1 MPYEPRRR
9 ASARPISP
17 ITRVEGQGIGAKRR
31 YHPDT
36 SGIRKRLLMHK
47 HIEAVLRSLAV
58 AALAFLAISV
68 AGPASSAQVAADCN
82 PTSFSVKDRPN
93 LAAQVVSL
101 INQHRAG
108 KNLPQ
113 LSLSTPLT
121 ASSQWK
127 SLHMAAHGYF
137 DHNDPAPPVART
149 AFQRVKD
156 CGYTGGAWGE
166 NIAVGY
172 ATAQAAV
179 NGWLGSSGH
188 RANIESAGY
197 TTTGVGVA
205 ADASGRLYWTQ
216 SFGNDASGGAAPPP
230 APTQPAPPRSS
241 SSPGSNASVKT
252 EAQPAPSTTSGIGAK
267 PAYVTRSTRRSRIAA
282 SVPFVHMTTGRP
294 VTAGSVRCRAEVEGR
309 RLRVTANVFR
319 SNTARCA
326 WSVPR
331 WASGKL
337 LTGVVAVQ
345 IGGTA
350 ATRLFIRELG

>member
-1 MPYEPRRR
+1 MP
-9 ASARPISP
+9 
-17 ITRVEGQGIGAKRR
+17 
-31 YHPDT
+31 
-36 SGIRKRLLMHK
+36 K

-58 AALAFLAISV
+58 AALAFLAVSV
-68 AGPASSAQVAADCN
+68 AGPASSAQVVANCS
-82 PTSFSVKDRPN
+82 PTSFSSTDRPS

-113 LSLSTPLT
+113 LSLSAPLT
-121 ASSQWK
+121 ASSRWK
-127 SLHMAAHGYF
+127 SLHMAANGYF

-149 AFQRVKD
+149 AFQRARD
-156 CGYTGGAWGE
+156 CGYTGGTWGE

-172 ATAQAAV
+172 PTAQAAV

-188 RANIESAGY
+188 KANIESARY

-216 SFGNDASGGAAPPP
+216 SFGNDASAGAPPP
-230 APTQPAPPRSS
+230 AAPTETAPPPASS
-241 SSPGSNASVKT
+241 SAGSKASVKT
-252 EAQPAPSTTSGIGAK
+252 ESQTSPSTASGIGAK

-294 VTAGSVRCRAEVEGR
+294 VTAGSVRCRAEVEGK
-309 RLRVTANVFR
+309 RLRVVANVFR
-319 SNTARCA
+319 SNAARCA
-326 WSVPR
+326 WSVPG
-331 WASGKL
+331 WASGKR

>member
-1 MPYEPRRR
+1 
-9 ASARPISP
+9 
-17 ITRVEGQGIGAKRR
+17 
-31 YHPDT
+31 
-36 SGIRKRLLMHK
+36 MHK

-58 AALAFLAISV
+58 AALAFLAVSV
-68 AGPASSAQVAADCN
+68 AGPASSAQVVANCS
-82 PTSFSVKDRPN
+82 PTSFSSTDRPS

-113 LSLSTPLT
+113 LSLSAPLT

-127 SLHMAAHGYF
+127 SLHMAANGYF
-137 DHNDPAPPVART
+137 DHDDPAPPVART

-172 ATAQAAV
+172 PTAQAAV

-188 RANIESAGY
+188 KANIESAGY

-216 SFGNDASGGAAPPP
+216 SFGNERARAPRL
-230 APTQPAPPRSS
+230 PRRQQSPHRRGRARQ
-241 SSPGSNASVKT
+241 PGSNASVKT
-252 EAQPAPSTTSGIGAK
+252 ESQTSPSTTSGIGAK

-326 WSVPR
+326 WSVPG